1 MSAAK
6 LGGLGLLLRAAVV
19 DDLAK
24 VVCKIGFLSVHA
36 PPLGKLGGVIYADNA
51 GPRGGDV
58 RLPRFSGQALAPGQ
72 RAQDRVPVRAI
83 HRGDLVPVQAVAGP
97 SLFGPYYLFP
107 SLQKKNC
114 MRTTYSIADKSYTY
128 KIMWIDLNGGLLI
141 HVVANQEYEYNGEG
155 KSVSTYGEDYN
166 ADKPD
171 LEHCQYFWLSND
183 RMPEQ
188 FILTGQDSQTDFI
201 LGLADM
207 GYPKY

>member
-1 MSAAK
+1 MEYEFVDQNVSETQIGPYTIRTMSIRLGEETK
-6 LGGLGLLLRAAVV
+6 L
-19 DDLAK
+19 
-24 VVCKIGFLSVHA
+24 
-36 PPLGKLGGVIYADNA
+36 
-51 GPRGGDV
+51 
-58 RLPRFSGQALAPGQ
+58 
-72 RAQDRVPVRAI
+72 
-83 HRGDLVPVQAVAGP
+83 VQAVAVP
-97 SLFGPYYLFP
+97 SLFGTYYLFP